1 MENLKMTNYRSMAY
15 ECLEIGENNEAIKL
29 LLKAIDAGDAL
40 ACIDM
45 VLEIKYINNDYDYSD
60 EALEAIHPSKFGY
73 YLDLGI
79 KLGSLDCMFYKARE
93 QVIGDGLI
101 ELNSADAYEAFLKL
115 KELDYEPD
123 YFDNDYS
130 IDDYLNISKK

>member
-1 MENLKMTNYRSMAY
+1 MENLKLTNYRSMAY
-15 ECLEIGENNEAIKL
+15 ECLEIGENNEAIKF

-45 VLEIKYINNDYDYSD
+45 ALEIKYINNDYDYSD
-60 EALEAIHPSKFGY
+60 ESLEAIHPSKFGY

-101 ELNSADAYEAFLKL
+101 ELNSLDAYKTFLKL

-123 YFDNDYS
+123 YFDDDYS
-130 IDDYLNISKK
+130 IDDYLNISKN

>member
-1 MENLKMTNYRSMAY
+1 MEKLNYREMAY
-15 ECLEIGENNEAIKL
+15 ECLEDGENNEAIKC
-29 LLKAIDAGDAL
+29 LLKAIEEGDAL

-45 VLEIKYINNDYDYSD
+45 ALEIKYISVDYDYTD
-60 EALEAIHPSKFGY
+60 ESLEAIHPSKFGY

-79 KLGSLDCMFYKARE
+79 SLGSLDCMFYKARE

-115 KELDYEPD
+115 KESGYEPY
-123 YFDNDYS
+123 YFDDDWL
-130 IDDYLNISKK
+130 IEDYLNILKHQS